1 MPTRVEYPRA
11 ARDENERLRI
21 QLEQVKQSCL
31 LLNHRVEGSETVL
44 TKQKETI
51 VELKKQLKTQ
61 ELRHSKELRAL
72 NEAHTQVLKNFVQKH
87 SAQVSGWRARS
98 GPCPKSC
105 ALVPEGARRARSRRT
120 LRAGKDSD
128 SPALLEGGRLW
139 GPSSS
144 SPSPL
149 NVTFWHARAV
159 QSGFPPSGERGS
171 RVRVRL

>member
-87 SAQVSGWRARS
+87 SAQVSGLESKIRS
-98 GPCPKSC
+98 LSKILRS
-105 ALVPEGARRARSRRT
+105 LVPEGGA
-120 LRAGKDSD
+120 
-128 SPALLEGGRLW
+128 
-139 GPSSS
+139 
-144 SPSPL
+144 
-149 NVTFWHARAV
+149 
-159 QSGFPPSGERGS
+159 SGEKQEDAKSGEGE
-171 RVRVRL
+171 